1 MKLSHLFS
9 QYLYTHKE
17 LKLTGIGTFII
28 DSTFV
33 PQPESGKH
41 QKYATAPDINFEYNP
56 LIKEDQ
62 NLILWIS
69 SQTGKMKSLIAADLD
84 SHLELARQFLN
95 IGKPFL
101 FEGIGTLTKT
111 KSGKIEFVSGNM
123 LSQKIKENSYRDDDL
138 TSTTEESFSNY
149 EEMFSPKKPG
159 TPFQKKFTI
168 FFVIA
173 AGLALAIWGGYAVY
187 KNTSS
192 NKPEPVAQDLPVVT
206 TDTTAYKKDSAIQVT
221 TPSPGPGTYS
231 FVIEESPKARA
242 LFRFNQLKSFGLDIK
257 MSTADS
263 LQFKLFFILPATSS
277 DTLRIRD
284 SLTTWYVNPVYM
296 KGGKARVE

>member
-9 QYLYTHKE
+9 QYLYSYKE

-28 DSTFV
+28 DSSYI
-33 PQPESGKH
+33 PEPETGKH

-56 LIKEDQ
+56 LTKEDE
-62 NLILWIS
+62 NLIVWIS

-101 FEGIGTLTKT
+101 FEGIGTLTKN

-123 LSQKIKENSYRDDDL
+123 MSQKIKDNSYRDDDL

-149 EEMFSPKKPG
+149 EEMFSPKKAG
-159 TPFQKKFTI
+159 TSLQKKFTM

-173 AGLALAIWGGYAVY
+173 TGLALAVWGGYAVY

-192 NKPEPVAQDLPVVT
+192 KKSEPVAQEQPVVT
-206 TDTTAYKKDSAIQVT
+206 TDTTTNKNDSISRDNTA
-221 TPSPGPGTYS
+221 SPGRGTYR
-231 FVIEESPKARA
+231 FVIEESAKERA
-242 LFRFNQLKSFGLDIK
+242 FFRYNQLKSFGLNINMD
-257 MSTADS
+257 TPDS
-263 LQFKLFFILPATSS
+263 LRFKLFFILPATPA

-284 SLTTWYVNPVYM
+284 SLTIWYVNPSFM
-296 KGGKARVE
+296 KGGKTRIE

>member
-1 MKLSHLFS
+1 LKLSHLFS

-28 DSTFV
+28 DSSYIHE
-33 PQPESGKH
+33 PETGKN
-41 QKYATAPDINFEYNP
+41 QKYATTPDINFEFNP
-56 LIKEDQ
+56 LTKEDQ

-173 AGLALAIWGGYAVY
+173 AGLALAVWGGYAVY

-192 NKPEPVAQDLPVVT
+192 NKPESVAQEPPVVA
-206 TDTTAYKKDSAIQVT
+206 TDTTSYKKDSNIQVT
-221 TPSPGPGTYS
+221 TASPGPGTYR
-231 FVIEESPKARA
+231 FVIEESPKTRA

-257 MSTADS
+257 IATTDS

-284 SLTTWYVNPVYM
+284 SLTTWYVNPSYM
-296 KGGKARVE
+296 KGGKTRVE